1 MEPWP
6 SRFMASARDLFPV
19 TQTTV
24 DAVYEL
30 IFAPW
35 LKEIG
40 LTDFK
45 IEPGRASARL
55 PEADHLKFRNGGVC
69 GQALMAAID
78 TVAVLAVA
86 TGDKEIKGTA
96 YQHTQF
102 LRSARGDDMIVTAEV
117 LRAGKS
123 TAYVD
128 TRITFVGSGALVAH
142 AVLEFAF

>member
-1 MEPWP
+1 M
-6 SRFMASARDLFPV
+6 SSARDLFPV
-19 TQTTV
+19 TQKTAA
-24 DAVYEL
+24 AVYNL

-40 LTDFK
+40 LTDFV
-45 IEPGRASARL
+45 ISEGRAAARL
-55 PEADHLKFRNGGVC
+55 PESDHLKFRGGGIC

-78 TVAVLAVA
+78 TVAVMAVA

-102 LRSARGDDMIVTAEV
+102 LRPARGDDLIVSAEV
-117 LRAGKS
+117 LRAGKT

-128 TRITFVGSGALVAH
+128 ARITFAGSGALVAH

>member
-1 MEPWP
+1 MGGL
-6 SRFMASARDLFPV
+6 RDLFPV
-19 TQTTV
+19 TQESAE
-24 DAVYEL
+24 AVYDT

-35 LKEIG
+35 LKQIG

-45 IEPGRASARL
+45 VTPGRASARL
-55 PEADHLKFRNGGVC
+55 PESDHLKFLNGGVC

-96 YQHTQF
+96 YQHTHF
-102 LRSARGDDMIVTAEV
+102 LRSARGDDLLVTAEV
-117 LRAGKS
+117 LRAGKT
-123 TAYVD
+123 TAYVEA
-128 TRITFVGSGALVAH
+128 RATFAGSGMLVAH

>member
-1 MEPWP
+1 MT
-6 SRFMASARDLFPV
+6 SARDLFPI
-19 TQTTV
+19 TQQTV
-24 DAVYEL
+24 DAVYHV

-35 LKEIG
+35 LKQIG

-45 IEPGRASARL
+45 VAPGRVSARL
-55 PEADHLKFRNGGVC
+55 PERDELKFLNGGVC

-78 TVAVLAVA
+78 TVAVMAVG

-102 LRSARGDDMIVTAEV
+102 LRSARGDDLIVTAEV
-117 LRAGKS
+117 LRAGKT

-128 TRITFVGSGALVAH
+128 TRVTFAGSGALVAH